1 MVGQKSDRILL
12 VDDEP
17 LVRKLISGYLVAAG
31 YVVRVAV
38 DGLDAIEKLRVGLPD
53 LIISDLNMPRMS
65 GFELLGVVRKR
76 FPQIP
81 VIVISGVNAEDMPE
95 GVAADVYFHKNGF
108 GFDQLLHTIL
118 GLTRN
123 PPSRTAPPPV
133 DNEPVQ
139 AKWDRDGH
147 YILSC
152 EDCLRLF
159 RVPRTLNT
167 GRGVR
172 WAVCVHCRRLVQFL
186 AADGDQQGPA
196 QP

>member
-1 MVGQKSDRILL
+1 MGQLSDRVLL
-12 VDDEP
+12 VDDEL
-17 LVRKLISGYLVAAG
+17 LVRKLISRYLIGAG

-65 GFELLGVVRKR
+65 GFEFLGVVRKR

-81 VIVISGVNAEDMPE
+81 VIVISGITADDMPE
-95 GVAADVYFHKNGF
+95 GVAADAYFPKNGF

-118 GLTRN
+118 DLTRN
-123 PPSRTAPPPV
+123 PPSRTAPPPI

-139 AKWDRDGH
+139 AKRDRDGRH
-147 YILSC
+147 ILSC

-159 RVPRTLNT
+159 LVPRTLNA
-167 GRGVR
+167 GRGVK
-172 WAVCVHCRRLVQFL
+172 WAVCVHCRRLVRFL
-186 AADGDQQGPA
+186 AAEGEQQGLA
-196 QP
+196 QS